1 LVEFL
6 EKTASEKRIM
16 SARRKILTYGLSSQ
30 KGMSQ
35 IFAAKLLSKR
45 GFVMNERNSKCLF
58 PHSSKESL
66 KHWIVKAIIFKI
78 LLDRGMN
85 VGSEIEVG
93 NRIVDV
99 FDSDNKIAYEIEND
113 VSGFKR
119 RRYLNF
125 AANDVFVINLKKV
138 PDDIELAKK
147 YLQRI
152 VV

>member
-1 LVEFL
+1 
-6 EKTASEKRIM
+6 M

-35 IFAAKLLSKR
+35 ISAANLLNKR

-58 PHSSKESL
+58 PHNRKESL
-66 KHWIVKAIIFKI
+66 RHWTVKAIIFKI
-78 LLDRGMN
+78 LLNRGRN

-93 NRIVDV
+93 NGIADV

-113 VSGFKR
+113 VSRFKR
-119 RRYLNF
+119 KRYLNF
-125 AANDVFVINLKKV
+125 AVNDVFVINLKKV
-138 PDDIELAKK
+138 PDEIEMAKK
-147 YLQRI
+147 YLERI

>member
-6 EKTASEKRIM
+6 ENPASENRIM
-16 SARRKILTYGLSSQ
+16 SARRKILMYGLSSQ
-30 KGMSQ
+30 KVMSQ
-35 IFAAKLLSKR
+35 ISATKLLRKK

-58 PHSSKESL
+58 PHNRKESL
-66 KHWIVKAIIFKI
+66 KHWAVKAIVFKI
-78 LLDRGMN
+78 LLDRGRD

-93 NRIVDV
+93 NGIVDI

-119 RRYLNF
+119 KRYLNF

-138 PDDIELAKK
+138 PDDIEVAKK
-147 YLQRI
+147 YLERI